1 MSTARVTIA
10 SVKHWIELR
19 GKKTI
24 ALRRTLDRARKR
36 EEERGSLVCWLVLAL
51 LVTFTMTN
59 VHNKVARSQA
69 TELGTSSSFPS
80 ARAALKQSPLCH
92 AHIY

>member
-36 EEERGSLVCWLVLAL
+36 EEERRGEGLLSL
-51 LVTFTMTN
+51 LVGFTP
-59 VHNKVARSQA
+59 ARY
-69 TELGTSSSFPS
+69 
-80 ARAALKQSPLCH
+80 
-92 AHIY
+92 IYND